1 MIPALRQ
8 YLPHCTKRVG
18 VSVISMSTWAVF
30 VLGPYVY
37 VRVCSRPYEKDLVPH
52 PAFVGNQVNIIT
64 SRLFSLGSK
73 RSITKRDGAG
83 VISTPT

>member
-52 PAFVGNQVNIIT
+52 PVFVGNQVNII
-64 SRLFSLGSK
+64 SLLGFFRWDQSVVSL
-73 RSITKRDGAG
+73 REMGP
-83 VISTPT
+83 V